1 AGVVDLL
8 AWPGPGRLAAAAG
21 RADVD
26 AQLVRHETCTAVV
39 KRDSGR
45 PGAQAWHDERDRLQ
59 GVEGDL
65 LGVDDVDEDLD
76 RIVEARR
83 STQSAGRTVAPSAQ
97 RDDLT
102 RSDGALLLRR
112 GESAGRGARGVDLRA
127 RLRPGDHRAVRG
139 GLGVGDGHQLADP
152 VTVDVGG

>member
-1 AGVVDLL
+1 GARTDAAKGGEVRGRDETAVGAHRARGAALELAQCSQESVRCGGDIGPASGEALGGGGDLL
-8 AWPGPGRLAAAAG
+8 EEPGPGLLAAAAG

-83 STQSAGRTVAPSAQ
+83 STQ
-97 RDDLT
+97 
-102 RSDGALLLRR
+102 
-112 GESAGRGARGVDLRA
+112 
-127 RLRPGDHRAVRG
+127 
-139 GLGVGDGHQLADP
+139 
-152 VTVDVGG
+152 